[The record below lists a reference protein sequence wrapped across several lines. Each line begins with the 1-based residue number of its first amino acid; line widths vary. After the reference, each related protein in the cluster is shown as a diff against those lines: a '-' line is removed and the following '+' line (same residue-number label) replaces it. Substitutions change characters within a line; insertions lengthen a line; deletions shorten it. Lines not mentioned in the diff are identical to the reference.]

1 MPKAFKQWYTT
12 MNTKNEAIDK
22 VEGISLY

>member
-12 MNTKNEAIDK
+12 MNINNEPTEK